1 MGAKMM
7 AIFDR
12 IKEKG
17 GMAAQMRLVM
27 FTGIATQQ
35 AKDSADTP
43 EMLKKL
49 ADAFKEIT
57 NTEWKE

>member
-7 AIFDR
+7 NIYNA

-27 FTGIATQQ
+27 FTGIAMQQ
-35 AKDSADTP
+35 AKDAADTP
-43 EMLKKL
+43 EMLNKL
-49 ADAFKEIT
+49 AVAFKEIT
-57 NTEWKE
+57 NIEWKE